1 MHGRSHWHKWCLH
14 FVKKMDGLGIVGG
27 MWPGRIVDG
36 AQYLCI
42 YALKIIYR
50 IIIYF
55 LDSNLGMD
63 CIFFLFCSMRRRYA
77 RNPQYN
83 YYFSLYIIIH
93 YLFGGNAFLL
103 LFVN

>member
-63 CIFFLFCSMRRRYA
+63 CIFFSFLFYEKKIRTVIHNITTISRYL
-77 RNPQYN
+77 
-83 YYFSLYIIIH
+83 S
-93 YLFGGNAFLL
+93 
-103 LFVN
+103 

>member
-1 MHGRSHWHKWCLH
+1 MHGRSCRHALCLP
-14 FVKKMDGLGIVGG
+14 FVKKMDGLGIGGG

-42 YALKIIYR
+42 YVLQIIYR

-63 CIFFLFCSMRRRYA
+63 CIFFF
-77 RNPQYN
+77 
-83 YYFSLYIIIH
+83 F
-93 YLFGGNAFLL
+93 
-103 LFVN
+103 FVL